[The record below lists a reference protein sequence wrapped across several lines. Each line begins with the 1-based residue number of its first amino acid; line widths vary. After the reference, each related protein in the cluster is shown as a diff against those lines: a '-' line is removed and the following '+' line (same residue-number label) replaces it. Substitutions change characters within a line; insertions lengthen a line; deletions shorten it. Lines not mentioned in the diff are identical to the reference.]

1 MQNVRGAEAIE
12 CNERI
17 ARYHVLALGTLRE
30 QSTFSESQELEQ
42 LRKGGPFFRSLLYCD
57 TVIEQLIVR

>member
-1 MQNVRGAEAIE
+1 MQNERGVVAIE

-30 QSTFSESQELEQ
+30 HSGFSESQELEQ
-42 LRKGGPFFRSLLYCD
+42 LRKGAFLGLSRGMAES
-57 TVIEQLIVR
+57 